1 MEQKI
6 TETTHRS
13 LRFLEMTSMS
23 DNCTQRYPEQIT
35 AKTLPYTSGTVVE
48 GALTKCAEKPES
60 VLKARGSCEEHLLP
74 TSFNKHPAKHY
85 ISTQVSVC

>member
-48 GALTKCAEKPES
+48 GSLTECAEKPES
-60 VLKARGSCEEHLLP
+60 VLKARD
-74 TSFNKHPAKHY
+74 
-85 ISTQVSVC
+85 